1 MSNIVKFPA
10 KSLVPDEV
18 LSQYI
23 EQFLDPNRFADKPTE
38 ITDEQLVSELVERK
52 ALSPTFA
59 KAAMKSLKLRARLV
73 ESFLK
78 LLDGSGFTCDVFGR
92 YGVDEGWGM
101 MPVVCLNWWSS
112 TNKSVD
118 IEDVYSIELRGFVFD
133 ELPTLEAF
141 SESRQDARQKV
152 EWVVPTPEAS
162 ECPGVYKVVKS
173 LLELA
178 YAVGNGITV
187 EDSTYGTK
195 SIEVIYPNLRTDGMF
210 VAETIVFVPP
220 IEVITHDQSASSK
233 SDVSELGFV
242 KSGLS
247 NDEFTQRQ
255 LETAVESVDCNAFVD
270 LLEKSIKAQREA

>member
-38 ITDEQLVSELVERK
+38 ITDEQLVNDLVERR
-52 ALSPTFA
+52 ALSPAFA
-59 KAAMKSLKLRARLV
+59 EAAMKSLKLRARLV

-101 MPVVCLNWWSS
+101 MPVVCLNWWD
-112 TNKSVD
+112 TAN
-118 IEDVYSIELRGFVFD
+118 ENVYSIELRGFVFD
-133 ELPTLEAF
+133 ELPSPEAF

-152 EWVVPTPEAS
+152 EWIVPTSEAS
-162 ECPGVYKVVKS
+162 VCHGVYKVVKS

-187 EDSTYGTK
+187 EESSDCTN
-195 SIEVIYPNLRTDGMF
+195 SIEVIYPNLSTDGLF

-220 IEVITHDQSASSK
+220 IEVVAYNQSASSK

-255 LETAVESVDCNAFVD
+255 LETAVESVDCNTFVD